1 MRMGFMRVELLIP
14 MSHSLKEKRRPL
26 RSLIE
31 KLRNRFHVSVA
42 EVDCQDLHQRAVV
55 GVAFVAADGGVLADQ
70 MRAVRDF
77 VVGNPDCQVLDIA
90 ERSLGWQTDE

>member
-1 MRMGFMRVELLIP
+1 MRIGFLKATLLIP
-14 MSHSLKEKRRPL
+14 GSHSLKEKRRPL

-55 GVAFVAADGGVLADQ
+55 GIALVAADGGILAREIQ
-70 MRAVRDF
+70 AVSEF
-77 VVGNPDCQVLDIA
+77 IYNNPECQVLEIA
-90 ERSLGWQTDE
+90 SDSIGWRDGE